1 MSSSLAV
8 TSFGLSSDVSD
19 AGLRRRQLRNLGRM
33 AMMVIYFSFEMA
45 HALVILVQNTEVI
58 GLPERLASQV
68 FLEWNVPWWLPVP
81 RSCQLS
87 PGIDNDQCTSSSDS
101 VRTPNATAA
110 TKQLWGVVALVVS
123 HADSL
128 RSKCKDGISTR
139 REFNGDSLLQE
150 GSVTRPQ

>member
-45 HALVILVQNTEVI
+45 HALVILVQNTEV
-58 GLPERLASQV
+58 GESSLLGMECPVAASYSEE
-68 FLEWNVPWWLPVP
+68 LSAPVVATP
-81 RSCQLS
+81 FRS
-87 PGIDNDQCTSSSDS
+87 
-101 VRTPNATAA
+101 ATAA